1 MGRRKTSIK
10 RKQSSENLS
19 KVNLNHPSLREVD
32 PLKELIDPDFTAR
45 GILECLMNND
55 PKGVMEIVESYLS
68 ALNKYELQRKSKLPR
83 STTYS
88 ALKHKNPT
96 IKTLAKIMGAPR
108 KTTAR
113 RLRKGTRA
121 KTNVK
126 SIF

>member
-1 MGRRKTSIK
+1 MGKRKTSTK
-10 RKQSSENLS
+10 RKQSSGNLS

-32 PLKELIDPDFTAR
+32 PLKELINPDFTAR

-55 PKGVMEIVESYLS
+55 PEGVMEIVTSYLS

-96 IKTLAKIMGAPR
+96 IKTLAKIMSAPK

-113 RLRKGTRA
+113 RSKKGNRTTTR
-121 KTNVK
+121 
-126 SIF
+126 